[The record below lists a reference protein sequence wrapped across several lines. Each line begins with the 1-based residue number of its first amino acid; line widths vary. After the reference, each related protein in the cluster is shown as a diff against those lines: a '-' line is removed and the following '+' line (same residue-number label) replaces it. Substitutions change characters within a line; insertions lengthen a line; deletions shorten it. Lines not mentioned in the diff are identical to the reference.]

1 MNLIKLAKELNY
13 LTELDDSRGAIFP
26 KDHPLYDPNFP
37 GIEDSTS
44 QAIVVDGKEVDT
56 GTIELDGTGAY
67 DTGRIGIDDAL
78 PDIFASAAQFTDGT
92 ELNDEQLSKLT
103 DNYPETIEQITTGQ
117 MEEGTCGYA
126 PGGEVDVRNTDQ
138 MSPASPDLIRRAIRQ
153 EIKKLSNKK

>member
-1 MNLIKLAKELNY
+1 MKLKNLIKDLKE
-13 LTELDDSRGAIFP
+13 TSGAVFP
-26 KDHPLYDPNFP
+26 KDHPLHDPNFP
-37 GIEDSTS
+37 GIEDTS
-44 QAIVVDGKEVDT
+44 QAVTVDGKEVDL

>member
-13 LTELDDSRGAIFP
+13 LTELDDSRGAVFP
-26 KDHPLYDPNFP
+26 KDHPNFP